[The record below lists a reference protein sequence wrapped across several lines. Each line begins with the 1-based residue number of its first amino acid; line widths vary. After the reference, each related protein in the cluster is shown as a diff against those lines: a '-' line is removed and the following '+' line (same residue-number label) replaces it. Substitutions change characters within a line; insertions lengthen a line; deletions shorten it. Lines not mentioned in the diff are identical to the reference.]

1 MEQYEELSL
10 CGLYCGGCK
19 NYKENFNCMGCRN
32 ETELVNDCPTRA
44 CCISKGLLHC
54 GNCAEFPCSVL
65 GDFYNDGVR
74 HHKLAYQNMLRIKEV
89 EVEKWLSEQKAE
101 HTCQCGRRK
110 TWFASKCA
118 ANCPAATKITKMDR
132 DKIAIKEDVIPT
144 TEELM
149 NLYSDVEW
157 SAYTN
162 DSMRLKKA
170 IENSLK
176 VLTAW
181 DDDKLVGLIRVIGDN
196 QTIIYIQDI

>member
-32 ETELVNDCPTRA
+32 EKELVNDCPTRA
-44 CCISKGLLHC
+44 CCISRGLLHC

-110 TWFASKCA
+110 TWFAPRCTD
-118 ANCPAATKITKMDR
+118 C
-132 DKIAIKEDVIPT
+132 
-144 TEELM
+144 
-149 NLYSDVEW
+149 
-157 SAYTN
+157 
-162 DSMRLKKA
+162 
-170 IENSLK
+170 
-176 VLTAW
+176 
-181 DDDKLVGLIRVIGDN
+181 
-196 QTIIYIQDI
+196 